1 MRPFNHTMG
10 LKKVRLWLLYRSL
23 EGIFLILSKLVRT
36 LPLDLFQR
44 LSAPIVKGLVCFVIP
59 RRRIIKNLNA
69 AFGQRYSPATKKGIA
84 KGVREH
90 FVRNLMDCF
99 FQLGHPEY
107 VRQVATIQGLENLE
121 SALAKGK
128 GVIALGAHIGNFV
141 LVGARLGV
149 EGYSFHTLFRIP
161 SDPRIGTIVCNYL
174 APRFHQRVIPSR
186 PRRVAVRQI
195 LSALNRNEIV
205 FILGDNLKKG
215 KVQTLF
221 FGQRVFSP
229 RGPVSLALR
238 SGAAVVPLYLIR
250 NYQGGMELTIEPEI
264 ALRRNGRLSEDVTQN
279 THHIVGY
286 LENLI
291 RRYPDQWNWLT
302 VRMRKNHG
310 YIYSMGGDSNSA
322 VTSKTPGTRL
332 ASSTMVSSRSD

>member
-1 MRPFNHTMG
+1 MNIRKADRWFF
-10 LKKVRLWLLYRSL
+10 YRFI
-23 EGIFLILSKLVRT
+23 EGAFFIFLALLKF
-36 LPLDLFQR
+36 LPPNLFRR
-44 LSAPIVKGLVCFVIP
+44 LSMPVLTLLITILVP
-59 RRRIIKNLNA
+59 RRRIIKNLHA
-69 AFGQRYSPATKKGIA
+69 AFGEIYSAATKKGLA
-84 KGVREH
+84 KGVQEH
-90 FVRNLMDCF
+90 FVKNLVDCF
-99 FQLGHPEY
+99 IQLNQPNY
-107 VRQVATIQGLENLE
+107 VRNIVTIKGMENLVA
-121 SALAKGK
+121 ALAKGR

-141 LVGARLGV
+141 LVGTRLGV

-161 SDPRIGTIVCNYL
+161 SDPRIGTIFDNYL
-174 APRFHQRVIPSR
+174 PPRLHQRVIPSR

-195 LSALNRNEIV
+195 LSALKRNEIV

-250 NYQGGMELTIEPEI
+250 NYQGGLELIIEPEMTL
-264 ALRRNGRLSEDVTQN
+264 ARNGSLPDDITQN
-279 THHIVGY
+279 THRIVGY

-302 VRMRKNHG
+302 VQMR
-310 YIYSMGGDSNSA
+310 
-322 VTSKTPGTRL
+322 
-332 ASSTMVSSRSD
+332 SSHTDAGRPQAKMNPLQNP